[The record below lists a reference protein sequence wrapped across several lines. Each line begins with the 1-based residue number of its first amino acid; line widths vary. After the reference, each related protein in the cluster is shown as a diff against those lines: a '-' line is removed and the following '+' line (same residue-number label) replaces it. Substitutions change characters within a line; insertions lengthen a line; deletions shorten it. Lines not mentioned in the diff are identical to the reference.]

1 MTYTLINIVLQGV
14 MLGGLYALFALGL
27 SLSVGVI
34 KLVNIAHG
42 DLIVLVSFVLFYLT
56 QMLGMPLPLAVLVAL
71 PLSFAIGYVLQAGLL
86 SRVMDKGQL
95 APLLVTFG
103 LSVIIQNALLEMFG
117 ADTRS
122 IPGGELQVATLQVS
136 EKIYVGLLP
145 ALTLLAAIVLIFATD
160 RLIYRT
166 SFGARLRA
174 VADNAA
180 TARLIGLPVNLIY
193 AVALGIVGL
202 TICVAAL
209 FLALRM
215 NFDPLS
221 GPSRLIVAFE
231 VIVLGGLGN
240 LWGLLVGGIIL
251 GLAQS
256 IGAEIDIR
264 LQLLAGHLVFLIVL
278 LVRPEGIFQQK

>member
-1 MTYTLINIVLQGV
+1 MNTIINILLQGI

-42 DLIVLVSFVLFYLT
+42 DLIILISFALFYLT
-56 QMLGMPLPLAVLVAL
+56 QILGMPLLPAFLFVLPLA
-71 PLSFAIGYVLQAGLL
+71 FAMGYVMQIGLL

-103 LSVIIQNALLEMFG
+103 LSVIIQNMLLEGFG

-122 IPGGELQVATLQVS
+122 VPGGDLQVTALQIS
-136 EKIYVGLLP
+136 DKIFIGALP
-145 ALTLLAAIVLIFATD
+145 ALTLCAAVLLIVATD
-160 RLIYRT
+160 LLVYRT

-174 VADNAA
+174 VADNVHI
-180 TARLIGLPVNLIY
+180 ARLIGLPVNLIY
-193 AVALGIVGL
+193 AIALGIVGL

-221 GPSRLIVAFE
+221 GPSRLIVGFE

-240 LWGLLVGGIIL
+240 LWGLLVGGIVL

-264 LQLLAGHLVFLIVL
+264 LQLLVGHVVFLLVL
-278 LVRPEGIFQQK
+278 LVRPEGIFQQKG